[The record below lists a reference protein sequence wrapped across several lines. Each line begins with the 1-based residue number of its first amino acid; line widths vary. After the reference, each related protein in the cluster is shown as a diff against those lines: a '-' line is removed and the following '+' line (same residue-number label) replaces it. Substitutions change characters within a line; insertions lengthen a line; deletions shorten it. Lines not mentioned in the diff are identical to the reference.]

1 MEVFDTLLTLAV
13 AAQDEAE
20 RICSATACMNCEGHE
35 YASCE
40 TALVVKSLMR
50 EGVTL
55 ADRKTLSEFLRP
67 IDEYEGLKAK
77 YLVFKADSGE
87 RVVDCF
93 VLRPANDPAA
103 VEALR
108 AYANSTDNKTLAN
121 DITNWVGTGENT
133 QREARLY
140 WKRATANTWHLTCS
154 ACGTH
159 LGCSD
164 DAKFCHECGAKFV
177 KPQAVAP
184 ELPEEDENA

>member
-1 MEVFDTLLTLAV
+1 MNMKDELTRKLNDFVCLLEEEECKESCNGCLA
-13 AAQDEAE
+13 DYL
-20 RICSATACMNCEGHE
+20 I
-35 YASCE
+35 
-40 TALVVKSLMR
+40 R
-50 EGVTL
+50 EGVVL
-55 ADRKTLSEFLRP
+55 AERKPLSEFLQP
-67 IDEYEGLKAK
+67 IDAYEGLKAK

-121 DITNWVGTGENT
+121 DIINWVGAGET
-133 QREARLY
+133 SQREARLY

-159 LGCSD
+159 LGCDD

-177 KPQAVAP
+177 KPKAVAP
-184 ELPEEDENA
+184 ALPEEDENA